1 MSKLSA
7 SHNEEAGVSLYHVDC
22 VPFMK
27 EIARKHPSGLFD
39 MIFVDPYF
47 LSNDG
52 TTCHAGKMVKVDKD
66 KWDKS
71 RGSLE
76 LNHEYNLL
84 WLGLSC
90 NNWR

>member
-1 MSKLSA
+1 M
-7 SHNEEAGVSLYHVDC
+7 SLYHVDC
-22 VPFMK
+22 VPLIE

-47 LSNDG
+47 LSNGG
-52 TTCHAGKMVKVDKD
+52 TTCHAGKRVKVDKD